1 MNEGMGGRKKFGNR
15 TFLHVGCGPVKKE
28 NTTSEFAKDCWDE
41 IRFDIDPLVETD
53 LIGTITDMTEVE
65 SSSVDAVYS
74 SHNIEHLYAHEV
86 PKALLEFK
94 RVLKT
99 DGFCVITCPDLQ
111 EVARLVADER
121 LTETAYMSPAGPIT
135 TLDIIYGFR
144 AAISEGN
151 SYMAHRCGFTERV
164 LRGSLNSAG
173 FAYVATMKRPQPYL
187 DLWALACP
195 DPISSEK
202 LTKLP

>member
-1 MNEGMGGRKKFGNR
+1 MNEEGGAIKKRVNR

-41 IRFDIDPLVETD
+41 IRFDIDPIVKPD

-65 SSSVDAVYS
+65 NSSVDAVYS

-86 PKALLEFK
+86 PKALMEFK

-111 EVARLVADER
+111 EVARLVADR
-121 LTETAYMSPAGPIT
+121 S
-135 TLDIIYGFR
+135 
-144 AAISEGN
+144 
-151 SYMAHRCGFTERV
+151 
-164 LRGSLNSAG
+164 
-173 FAYVATMKRPQPYL
+173 VADRSC
-187 DLWALACP
+187 D
-195 DPISSEK
+195 
-202 LTKLP
+202 